1 MQEQWRM
8 EYLLYVKFF
17 NHLDRV
23 SFVQNK
29 VMASKRR
36 EILWCIFN
44 LVPRAFY
51 FEFAPP
57 NFKEKSPGNEVSS
70 VHFFGIEWKLSY
82 KYYMCVTPSVT
93 FRTNK
98 KIRKNSIAE
107 IYTPR
112 AGVSKEGGREGHLW
126 RRSIL
131 SSDQWVWNLP
141 FHFRQ
146 TGSLPCFSDLQ
157 IDFHLF
163 GRLNGIEKDV
173 MISLSLIAKCRS
185 ISQSWSDW

>member
-1 MQEQWRM
+1 M

-36 EILWCIFN
+36 EILWCISN

-70 VHFFGIEWKLSY
+70 VHFFGIE
-82 KYYMCVTPSVT
+82 
-93 FRTNK
+93 
-98 KIRKNSIAE
+98 
-107 IYTPR
+107 
-112 AGVSKEGGREGHLW
+112 
-126 RRSIL
+126 
-131 SSDQWVWNLP
+131 
-141 FHFRQ
+141 
-146 TGSLPCFSDLQ
+146 
-157 IDFHLF
+157 
-163 GRLNGIEKDV
+163 
-173 MISLSLIAKCRS
+173 
-185 ISQSWSDW
+185 